1 MEDESTSILWFLGG
15 ALVGGAVA
23 LLLAPDSGRCTR
35 RKLMKQA
42 RKSSRV
48 LGDSASDIYEK
59 GRDLYE
65 RGREIAED
73 AAEIFE
79 RGRRLAEKKIDESI

>member
-1 MEDESTSILWFLGG
+1 VEDESTSILWFLGG
-15 ALVGGAVA
+15 ALVGAAVA
-23 LLLAPDSGRCTR
+23 LLLAPDSGQRTR
-35 RKLMKQA
+35 KKLMKQA
-42 RKSSRV
+42 RKGSRV
-48 LGDSASDIYEK
+48 LGDSANDIYEK